1 MDTRSRYMLIRR
13 RWLGLVTILAFALL
27 FVAAVA
33 APSSAMNR
41 LRQSVSIAADQP
53 AAPTPVPLPAP
64 ASDGDQILNP
74 LPVPM
79 TETMTD
85 TVRMVLAIY
94 TSVTEDAQSA
104 QVRAIVVPNNSALI
118 YLPAIKATQATPPIA
133 TPTPTPRPAKPAD
146 LALTIWPS
154 PSIIV
159 IHGQTLIYEL
169 RATNYGKGQVTRA
182 LVTLPYANQ
191 QMSVIDSRF
200 TDPRDWV
207 SEVAAEHV
215 DVTFGPV
222 AAGEERTAAIVFRVR
237 DTLADRTVISMR
249 ANYSWDDHR
258 NGGAWRSNWAP
269 VVIGAG
275 NESAPWVPVLIDPIG
290 GFAGTTHHFYTDRFI
305 PSEGIYTWLN
315 TPQGV
320 RPLELRGVA
329 DLLGR
334 VWLDFTSTGL
344 QSGTYQLVLYGARSK
359 LTGVSTFSV
368 R

>member
-1 MDTRSRYMLIRR
+1 MM
-13 RWLGLVTILAFALL
+13 
-27 FVAAVA
+27 
-33 APSSAMNR
+33 
-41 LRQSVSIAADQP
+41 
-53 AAPTPVPLPAP
+53 PAP
-64 ASDGDQILNP
+64 ATLRAQAGDGDQILNP
-74 LPVPM
+74 FPVPM
-79 TETMTD
+79 AETMTD
-85 TVRMVLAIY
+85 TVRAVLTVY
-94 TSVTEDAQSA
+94 PSLPDDAQLV
-104 QVRAIVVPNNSALI
+104 QGRAIVVPNNSVLI
-118 YLPAIKATQATPPIA
+118 YLPAIKAARATPPA
-133 TPTPTPRPAKPAD
+133 PTPTPRLAKPAD
-146 LALTIWPS
+146 LAITIWPS

-169 RATNYGKGQVTRA
+169 RATNYGKGQATRA

-207 SEVAAEHV
+207 SEVAADHV

-222 AAGEERTAAIVFRVR
+222 AAGEEHTAAIVFRVR

>member
-1 MDTRSRYMLIRR
+1 MDTRSGYMLIRR
-13 RWLGLVTILAFALL
+13 RWLRLVTILALALQ

-33 APSSAMNR
+33 APSIAVNQP
-41 LRQSVSIAADQP
+41 RQSASMAATQP
-53 AAPTPVPLPAP
+53 MTPAP
-64 ASDGDQILNP
+64 ATLRTQAGDGDQILNP
-74 LPVPM
+74 FPIPV

-85 TVRMVLAIY
+85 TVRTVLAVY
-94 TSVTEDAQSA
+94 PSTPDDAQSA
-104 QVRAIVVPNNSALI
+104 QVRAMVVPSNSVLI
-118 YLPAIKATQATPPIA
+118 YLPAITAARATPPIPA
-133 TPTPTPRPAKPAD
+133 PTPTPRPAKPAD
-146 LALTIWPS
+146 LAITIWPS

-169 RATNYGKGQVTRA
+169 RATNYGKGEAKRVV
-182 LVTLPYANQ
+182 VTLPYANQ
-191 QMSVIDSRF
+191 QMIVIDSRF

-207 SEVAAEHV
+207 SEVAADHV
-215 DVTFGPV
+215 EVTFGPV
-222 AAGEERTAAIVFRVR
+222 AAGEARTAAIVFRVR
-237 DTLADRTVISMR
+237 ETLADRTVIGMR
-249 ANYSWDDHR
+249 ANYRWDDHR

-275 NESAPWVPVLIDPIG
+275 NESAPWIPVLIDPIG
-290 GFAGTTHHFYTDRFI
+290 GFAGTTHHIYTDRFI

-334 VWLDFTSTGL
+334 VWLDFSSTGL

-359 LTGVSTFSV
+359 LTGVATFSV